1 MNQKNNLPSGS
12 ENLCLHQWIPVEFI
26 AGCRRYQ
33 DDSVTIDWTSNII
46 NAHYLRVTKLYC
58 PKCNTFVMLP
68 SDASD
73 K

>member
-1 MNQKNNLPSGS
+1 MSQPS
-12 ENLCLHQWIPVEFI
+12 NCHHVWIPVEFI

-33 DDSVTIDWTSNII
+33 DDKVTIDWSSNII
-46 NAHYLRVTKLYC
+46 NAHYLKVTKLYC
-58 PKCNTFVMLP
+58 PKCQTFVSVP